1 MTVLSASMNRGVII
15 CASEEQKARIL
26 KIADELNVRIL
37 EPIVHTAKK
46 YEGITFA
53 GVIIDETQKREE

>member
-15 CASEEQKARIL
+15 CASEEQKTRIL

-37 EPIVHTAKK
+37 EPIIHTPKK
-46 YEGITFA
+46 YEGITFS

>member
-1 MTVLSASMNRGVII
+1 MTVLSASMNRGAII
-15 CASEEQKARIL
+15 CRSEEEKARIL

-37 EPIVHTAKK
+37 EPIVHTPKK